1 MTQDSPNGML
11 QPQGLSAQKAS
22 FRIVRRVMVDHS
34 RDQGD
39 RGLTR
44 RELIRRGAI
53 AGGLAWSA
61 PVLQSLGTP
70 AFAQG
75 YPCRPGCF
83 WVKVERPGPEG
94 GVGVACEDANGT
106 VTCPN
111 CLGGRSQDLGGC
123 CWVAGRVVFEPENG
137 GCATLT
143 LPPGCEFLGGFSK
156 GCDPDCP
163 PATLTAD
170 GAEFCCPDGKDVSHV
185 EFCFCCE

>member
-1 MTQDSPNGML
+1 
-11 QPQGLSAQKAS
+11 
-22 FRIVRRVMVDHS
+22 MVKRSGH
-34 RDQGD
+34 QGD
-39 RGLTR
+39 GGLTR

-61 PVLQSLGTP
+61 PMLQSLGTP

-83 WVKVERPGPEG
+83 WVKVDRD
-94 GVGVACEDANGT
+94 GVCEDANGT
-106 VTCPN
+106 VFCPN
-111 CLGGRSQDLGGC
+111 CLGGRPQDLGGC

-137 GCATLT
+137 GGATLT
-143 LPPGCEFLGGFSK
+143 LPPGCTFLGGFSK

-163 PATLTAD
+163 PATPTPGGAD
-170 GAEFCCPDGKDVSHV
+170 FHCPDGKDVSHV